1 MKHRQ
6 KQQQNVRPHN
16 SIDHWLQMSDMGHP
30 DQFLSPDDATAGSS
44 GRRSRLSK
52 FNPFSSSRRSSVSSR
67 TSSNG
72 DDSAPPSPGAS
83 ISSFSPDRRLSNRGN
98 QDSQQ
103 SAAPEDERGSAFR
116 SPLMNLSPAT
126 RRPRPQTPPP
136 AYSQVA
142 TAASGPTLGASPAYE
157 GSSSQQQQAGTTTR
171 GGSSTAPVPAE
182 DKYAFLSQFDT
193 VFLIDDS
200 GSMAGRSWRETR
212 LALSAIV
219 PICTARDEDGVD
231 VYFLNHES
239 AERRDE
245 GGSAGT
251 GYRGVR
257 TPEAVDALF
266 QRVEDGRLG
275 PYTLTGMR
283 LQRILQTYLRHYQ
296 RRAREAG
303 DGGDPG
309 VKPVNIIVVTDG
321 VPHDDPGAVIE
332 RAAAQLDRLDAPPY
346 QVGIQFFQVGNEPGA
361 AEALRRLD
369 DDLKGRVAGGGS
381 TLRDMVDT
389 VTFDATDGA
398 GAPVLTSEGILK
410 TVLGA
415 VNRRIDNQPTR
426 VRDT

>member
-1 MKHRQ
+1 
-6 KQQQNVRPHN
+6 
-16 SIDHWLQMSDMGHP
+16 MGNP
-30 DQFLSPDDATAGSS
+30 DQLLSPDDANTGSS

-52 FNPFSSSRRSSVSSR
+52 LNPFSSSRRSSVSSR

-72 DDSAPPSPGAS
+72 DDSAPPSPVAS
-83 ISSFSPDRRLSNRGN
+83 ISGFSPGRRLSNRSN

-103 SAAPEDERGSAFR
+103 SAAPEDEHGSAFR
-116 SPLMNLSPAT
+116 SPLMNPSPAT

-136 AYSQVA
+136 AYSQNA
-142 TAASGPTLGASPAYE
+142 TSASGPTLGASPAYE
-157 GSSSQQQQAGTTTR
+157 GSSSQQQQARTTTASTR

-182 DKYAFLSQFDT
+182 DRYAFLSQFDT

-251 GYRGVR
+251 GYRDVR

-275 PYTLTGMR
+275 PSTLTGMR

-296 RRAREAG
+296 RRAREVG
-303 DGGDPG
+303 DSGDPD
-309 VKPVNIIVVTDG
+309 VRPINIIVVTDG

-369 DDLKGRVAGGGS
+369 DDLKGRAVAAGG

-389 VTFDATDGA
+389 VTFDATDGT
-398 GAPVLTSEGILK
+398 GAPALTSEGILK

-426 VRDT
+426 VRDS

>member
-1 MKHRQ
+1 
-6 KQQQNVRPHN
+6 
-16 SIDHWLQMSDMGHP
+16 MGSP
-30 DQFLSPDDATAGSS
+30 DQFLSPDDATIGSS
-44 GRRSRLSK
+44 ARRSRLSK
-52 FNPFSSSRRSSVSSR
+52 LNPFSSSRRSSVSSR

-83 ISSFSPDRRLSNRGN
+83 TSGFSVGRRPSNRGN
-98 QDSQQ
+98 QDSQR
-103 SAAPEDERGSAFR
+103 SAAPEDEHGSAFR
-116 SPLMNLSPAT
+116 SPLTNPSPAT

-142 TAASGPTLGASPAYE
+142 TPASGPTLGASPAYE
-157 GSSSQQQQAGTTTR
+157 GRSSQQQQQARTATATNR
-171 GGSSTAPVPAE
+171 GARGTAPVPAE

-266 QRVEDGRLG
+266 QRVEDGGLG
-275 PYTLTGMR
+275 PFTLTGVR

-303 DGGDPG
+303 DSGDPG
-309 VKPVNIIVVTDG
+309 VRPINVIVVTDG

-369 DDLKGRVAGGGS
+369 DDLKGRAVAAGG

-398 GAPVLTSEGILK
+398 GAPALTSEGILK

-426 VRDT
+426 VRDA